1 MTRIPLIAANWKM
14 NTTLAEAKA
23 LARAVVSGIDGV
35 AGVDKVLCPPFISI
49 AAVAKAAEGSSVK
62 VGAQNMYF
70 EEQGSF
76 TGEVS
81 ALMLKDLC
89 QYVILG
95 HSERRSFFRET
106 DEAVA
111 RKALVA
117 QVNGIQPII
126 CLGETAHERQSDR
139 AHGVV
144 AAQVRQGI
152 SRIAFDRGI
161 VVAYEPVWAIGS
173 GLPASPEIANEM
185 CGLIRK
191 ELGAKFGAENAQSV
205 RILYGGSVTSK
216 NIGDFVSRPQIDGA
230 LVGGAS
236 LQAEEFAAIVR
247 NTASSSGAH

>member
-1 MTRIPLIAANWKM
+1 MARIPLIAANWKM
-14 NTTLAEAKA
+14 NTTLLEASE
-23 LARAVVSGIDGV
+23 LATAVVTGIDAV
-35 AGVDKVLCPPFISI
+35 VGVDKVLCPPFISI
-49 AAVAKAAEGSSVK
+49 AAVAKAAAGSSVV

-70 EEQGSF
+70 EEKGSF

-89 QYVILG
+89 RYVILG

-117 QVNGIQPII
+117 QVHGLQPII
-126 CLGETAHERQSDR
+126 CVGETAHERQSDR

-152 SRIAFDRGI
+152 SRITFAPGI
-161 VVAYEPVWAIGS
+161 VVAYEPLWAIGS

-191 ELGAKFGAENAQSV
+191 ELGAKFGPEHAETV
-205 RILYGGSVTSK
+205 RVLYGGSVTSK

-247 NTASSSGAH
+247 NTAAAGTA

>member
-1 MTRIPLIAANWKM
+1 MARIPLIAANWKM
-14 NTTLAEAKA
+14 NTTLPEAGE
-23 LARAVVSGIDGV
+23 LATAVVTGIDAV
-35 AGVDKVLCPPFISI
+35 EGVDKVLCPPFISI
-49 AAVAKAAEGSSVK
+49 AAVAKAAAGSSVM

-70 EEQGSF
+70 EEKGSF

-81 ALMLKDLC
+81 VLMLEDLC
-89 QYVILG
+89 RYVILG

-117 QVNGIQPII
+117 QVHGLQPII
-126 CLGETAHERQSDR
+126 CVGETAHERQSDR

-152 SRIAFDRGI
+152 SRITFDPGI
-161 VVAYEPVWAIGS
+161 VVAYEPLWAIGS

-191 ELGAKFGAENAQSV
+191 ELCAKFGPEHVESV
-205 RILYGGSVTSK
+205 RVLYGGSVTSK

-247 NTASSSGAH
+247 NTAAAGTA